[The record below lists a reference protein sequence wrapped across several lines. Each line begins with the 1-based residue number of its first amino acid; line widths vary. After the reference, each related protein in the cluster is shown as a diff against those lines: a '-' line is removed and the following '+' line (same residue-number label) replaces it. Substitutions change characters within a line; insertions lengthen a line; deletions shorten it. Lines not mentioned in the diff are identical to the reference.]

1 MYRAAHFID
10 LRINHSLLAGIM
22 IIPKK
27 YISTHWLYILINC
40 ILIGLISGLVLSS
53 LHIVVYS
60 LSWKSIS
67 GILIFCLFH
76 AFAMAYSIAF
86 YTEILNRQI
95 RLKWIK
101 VPTLFLLGILGTALA
116 TELAYFVNAAI
127 YRIPNQFFDHGTQ
140 TLINFSIS
148 IIISALVLLYESQNI
163 TYRNHFQKQEIEILR
178 LKQLKIKEELEALQ
192 SRINPHFLYNSLN
205 TIAALVYDKPQ
216 QAEDLTLKLSRLF
229 RYSINYAQQNFVS
242 VKEEI
247 DMIHV
252 YLEIEKIRLG
262 DRLQF
267 SISVPPELN
276 SQTIPR
282 FLLQPLVENAFK
294 HGLTKQPE
302 TGEIK
307 IVLSRKADFLV
318 IDIYDNGQAF
328 PQQVNSGQGFHNTYE
343 KLELLFSKQAYE
355 FKLLSEPQKHVHL
368 ALPLNSQMIDLGI
381 DQVWQRFC

>member
-1 MYRAAHFID
+1 
-10 LRINHSLLAGIM
+10 M

-27 YISTHWLYILINC
+27 FISSHWLYILINC
-40 ILIGLISGLVLSS
+40 ILIGLVSGVVLSS
-53 LHIVVYS
+53 LHLVVYG

-101 VPTLFLLGILGTALA
+101 VPTLFLLGIVGTALA

-140 TLINFSIS
+140 TIINFSIS

-205 TIAALVYDKPQ
+205 TIAALVYDRPH

-247 DMIHV
+247 DMICV

-294 HGLTKQPE
+294 HGLTNQPE

-307 IVLSRKADFLV
+307 IVLSRKDNFLV
-318 IDIYDNGQAF
+318 IDIYDNGQGF

-343 KLELLFSKQAYE
+343 KLELLFSKQNYE
-355 FKLLSEPQKHVHL
+355 FKLLSQPQKHVHL
-368 ALPLNSQMIDLGI
+368 ALPLNNQMIDLGV

>member
-1 MYRAAHFID
+1 
-10 LRINHSLLAGIM
+10 M

-27 YISTHWLYILINC
+27 FISSHWLYILINC
-40 ILIGLISGLVLSS
+40 ILIGLVSGVVLSS
-53 LHIVVYS
+53 LHLVVYG

-76 AFAMAYSIAF
+76 AFAMAYAIAF

-101 VPTLFLLGILGTALA
+101 VPTLFLLGIVGTALA

-140 TLINFSIS
+140 TIINFSIS

-205 TIAALVYDKPQ
+205 TIAALVYDKPH

-247 DMIHV
+247 DMICV

-267 SISVPPELN
+267 SISVPAELN

-294 HGLTKQPE
+294 HGLTNQPE

-307 IVLSRKADFLV
+307 IVLSRKDNFLV
-318 IDIYDNGQAF
+318 IDIYDNGQGF

-343 KLELLFSKQAYE
+343 KLELLFSKQNYE
-355 FKLLSEPQKHVHL
+355 FKLLSQPQKHVHL
-368 ALPLNSQMIDLGI
+368 ALPLNNQMIDLGV